1 MVELSTTATI
11 VESGWALH
19 FPHQN
24 FAIST
29 FDRIV
34 PAIKS
39 GGFHMTDIRT
49 GRCSAH
55 TALVFLA
62 STMLH
67 VPAFAVDFTGR
78 WGASVDIGGQIGNG
92 RKIGETALFVPLWQ
106 NSDSLL
112 FTDIRGMF
120 DNQQAREGNFGLG
133 VRHML
138 GNGWNLGAYGYFD
151 VRRSALGNTFQQAT
165 IGFEALSENLDF
177 RGNVYLPVGG
187 SEKTI
192 GMGGSS
198 TTYSAPHLVL
208 TGTQLGIQTTS
219 TTTTGWTT
227 VTEKAMRGVDAEVGV
242 RLPVFPEELKLDMRA
257 FVGGY
262 HFEADGVRDI
272 SGPRGR
278 LELTARDFAG
288 LSGARLTAGVT
299 YQNDNVRGDQ
309 WIASA
314 RLRVPLQAPSTLSD
328 TPPLSYMESRMT
340 DAVVRDVDI
349 VSNSRTETATST
361 TTQVLSSEAAI
372 NTWNGQTV
380 TSVVQV
386 DAAAGQTGLQG
397 ALDGGGG
404 AVVIANGDFDAA
416 ATATYVRAQTTLL
429 GGGMALRVRG
439 ANSGTELDFIAP
451 GAAGSI
457 SGSLVGSIGMVRLS
471 DDSVVAGMR
480 IEHNNPVLFVNNP
493 IGIEARSISNAYII
507 DNVIST
513 ESEGG
518 TAFGVRIEDS
528 ENIWVIGN
536 TISAWHPTANAVA
549 FQIVSGSGL
558 VQGNTLYASGSSGSY
573 SVFLVDTY
581 GRAPEFLPGSVGNV
595 EISGTCL
602 LNGAPGS
609 AIGSIGFVDDTF
621 CP

>member
-1 MVELSTTATI
+1 
-11 VESGWALH
+11 
-19 FPHQN
+19 
-24 FAIST
+24 
-29 FDRIV
+29 
-34 PAIKS
+34 
-39 GGFHMTDIRT
+39 MTDIRT
-49 GRCSAH
+49 GRCSARI
-55 TALVFLA
+55 ALVFLA

-67 VPAFAVDFTGR
+67 VPAFAVDFSGR

-92 RKIGETALFVPLWQ
+92 RKIGETSLFVPLWQ

-120 DNQQAREGNFGLG
+120 DNRQAREGNFGLG

-138 GNGWNLGAYGYFD
+138 GNGWNFGAYGYFD
-151 VRRSALGNTFQQAT
+151 VRRSALGNTFHQAT
-165 IGFEALSENLDF
+165 IGFEALSENLDV
-177 RGNVYLPVGG
+177 RANVYLPVGG

-192 GMGGSS
+192 DMEGWS
-198 TTYSAPHLVL
+198 TTTHSAPHLVL

-219 TTTTGWTT
+219 TTTTGRMT

-257 FVGGY
+257 FAGGY
-262 HFEADGVRDI
+262 HFEADGMRDI

-288 LSGARLTAGVT
+288 LSGVRLTAGVT

-349 VSNSRTETATST
+349 VSDSRTETATST

-397 ALDGGGG
+397 ALDGGGAG
-404 AVVIANGDFDAA
+404 AVVVANGDFDAA
-416 ATATYVRAQTTLL
+416 ATTTYVRAQTTLL

-457 SGSLVGSIGMVRLS
+457 SGSLVGSSGMVQLS

-480 IEHNNPVLFVNNP
+480 IEHNNPDSFLNNP
-493 IGIEARSISNAYII
+493 IGIYAHSISNAYII
-507 DNVIST
+507 DNVISSQ
-513 ESEGG
+513 SEGG
-518 TAFGVRIEDS
+518 TAFGVRIENS
-528 ENIWVIGN
+528 ENITVIGN
-536 TISAWHPTANAVA
+536 TISAWHPAANAVA
-549 FQIVSGSGL
+549 LQIVSGSAL
-558 VQGNTLYASGSSGSY
+558 ARGNTLYASGSSGSY

-609 AIGSIGFVDDTF
+609 AIGSIGFVDGTF